1 MSELLTLTGIG
12 RTFNIKGSANTAVLE
27 NVNFA
32 VKEGEFLAILGP
44 SGSGKSTLLRIIAG
58 LIPASSGTV
67 AYLGKPITGVN
78 PGVAMVFQSFAL
90 FPWLT
95 VLQNVMLGLEGKDVT
110 KEEKEKKSLK
120 ILDIVGLDGFE
131 SAFPKELSGGMRQR
145 VGIGRA
151 LVSEPDILLMDEAF
165 SALDVLTAENLRR
178 DLLELWLEKQIPT
191 KAIILV
197 THGIEEAVYMADRA
211 IILSTRPA
219 TVMENMLIPLPRWRD
234 KKSPEFLSYVDQI
247 YSFMTKRPTVRESV
261 TAAARIKTSPSQY
274 TLLPNVTAGA
284 LTGFLE
290 LLEDLNEKTDLY
302 KLADRFVM
310 DIEDFFPLVEMSN
323 LLRFTIVSEGDIELT
338 EAGIAFARASVL
350 ERKELFREH
359 LLNNVPFVGK
369 MVDSLEKDTD
379 NKMDIDF
386 FEEQLAEAFGEKK
399 AAQQMDL
406 IIGWMRYAELIEY
419 DDATEKV
426 YLEDEEEEEIDK

>member
-1 MSELLTLTGIG
+1 MNELLTLTGIG
-12 RTFNIKGSANTAVLE
+12 RNFKVKGAEKTAILKDVNIS
-27 NVNFA
+27 
-32 VKEGEFLAILGP
+32 VKEGEFVAILGP
-44 SGSGKSTLLRIIAG
+44 SGAGKSTLLRIIAG
-58 LIPASSGTV
+58 LISPSAGTV
-67 AYLGKPITGVN
+67 SYLGHPITGVN

-95 VLQNVMLGLEGKDVT
+95 ILDNVMLGLEGKNMT
-110 KEEKEKKSLK
+110 KQEKEERSMK
-120 ILDIVGLDGFE
+120 ILDVVGLDGFE

-178 DLLELWLEKQIPT
+178 DLLSLWLLKKIPT
-191 KAIILV
+191 KSIILV
-197 THGIEEAVYMADRA
+197 THSIEEAVYMADRA

-219 TVMENMLIPLPRWRD
+219 TVRENLPIPLPRWRD
-234 KKSPEFLSYVDQI
+234 RKSTEFLSYVDQI
-247 YSFMTKRPTVRESV
+247 YAFMTNPD
-261 TAAARIKTSPSQY
+261 TAAPADKIKKQVSVPAAEPLGSEP

-290 LLEDLNEKTDLY
+290 MLADLGGKTDLY

-323 LLRFTIVSEGDIELT
+323 LLRFSTVSEGDIFLT
-338 EAGIAFARASVL
+338 PAGEAFAKASVL
-350 ERKELFREH
+350 DRKNLFRQH
-359 LLNNVPFVGK
+359 LLDNVPFVRA
-369 MVDSLEKDTD
+369 MVQRLETDSDQ
-379 NKMDIDF
+379 KMDIDY
-386 FEEQLAEAFGEKK
+386 FEDQLASSLGDSK

-419 DDATEKV
+419 DNVSEQV
-426 YLEDEEEEEIDK
+426 YFEEP

>member
-1 MSELLTLTGIG
+1 MNELLTLTGIG
-12 RTFNIKGSANTAVLE
+12 RNFKVKGAEKTAILKDVNIS
-27 NVNFA
+27 
-32 VKEGEFLAILGP
+32 VKEGEFVAILGP
-44 SGSGKSTLLRIIAG
+44 SGAGKSTLLRIIAG
-58 LIPASSGTV
+58 LISPSAGTV
-67 AYLGKPITGVN
+67 SYLGHPITGVN

-95 VLQNVMLGLEGKDVT
+95 ILDNVMLGLEGKNMT
-110 KEEKEKKSLK
+110 KQEKEERSMK
-120 ILDIVGLDGFE
+120 ILDVVGLDGFE

-178 DLLELWLEKQIPT
+178 DLLSLWLEKKIPT
-191 KAIILV
+191 KSIILV

-219 TVMENMLIPLPRWRD
+219 TVRENLPIPLPRWRD
-234 KKSPEFLSYVDQI
+234 RKSMEFLSYVDQI
-247 YSFMTKRPTVRESV
+247 YAFMTNPD
-261 TAAARIKTSPSQY
+261 TAAPADKIKKQVSVPAAEPLGSEP

-290 LLEDLNEKTDLY
+290 MLADLGGKTDLY

-323 LLRFTIVSEGDIELT
+323 LLRFSTVSEGDIFLT
-338 EAGIAFARASVL
+338 PAGEAFAKASVL
-350 ERKELFREH
+350 DRKNLFRQH
-359 LLNNVPFVGK
+359 LLDNVPFVRA
-369 MVDSLEKDTD
+369 MVQRLETDSDQ
-379 NKMDIDF
+379 KMDIDY
-386 FEEQLAEAFGEKK
+386 FEDQLASSLGDSK

-419 DDATEKV
+419 DNVSEQV
-426 YLEDEEEEEIDK
+426 YFEEP

>member
-1 MSELLTLTGIG
+1 MNELLTLTGIG
-12 RTFNIKGSANTAVLE
+12 RNFKVKGAEKTAILK
-27 NVNFA
+27 NVNIS
-32 VKEGEFLAILGP
+32 VKEGEFVAILGP
-44 SGSGKSTLLRIIAG
+44 SGAGKSTLLRIIAG
-58 LIPASSGTV
+58 LISPSAGTV
-67 AYLGKPITGVN
+67 SYLGHPITGVN

-95 VLQNVMLGLEGKDVT
+95 ILDNVMLGLEGKNMT
-110 KEEKEKKSLK
+110 KQEKEERSMK
-120 ILDIVGLDGFE
+120 ILDVVGLDGFE

-178 DLLELWLEKQIPT
+178 DLLSLWLEKKIPT
-191 KAIILV
+191 KSIILV

-219 TVMENMLIPLPRWRD
+219 TVRENLPIPLPRWRD
-234 KKSPEFLSYVDQI
+234 RKSTEFLSYVDQI
-247 YSFMTKRPTVRESV
+247 YAFMTNPD
-261 TAAARIKTSPSQY
+261 TAAPADKIKKQVSVPAAEPLGSEP

-290 LLEDLNEKTDLY
+290 MLADLGGKTDLY

-323 LLRFTIVSEGDIELT
+323 LLRFSTVSEGDIFLT
-338 EAGIAFARASVL
+338 PAGEAFAKASVL
-350 ERKELFREH
+350 DRKNLFRQH
-359 LLNNVPFVGK
+359 LLDNVPFVRA
-369 MVDSLEKDTD
+369 MVQRLETDSDQ
-379 NKMDIDF
+379 KMDIDY
-386 FEEQLAEAFGEKK
+386 FEDQLASSLGDSK

-419 DDATEKV
+419 DNVSEQV
-426 YLEDEEEEEIDK
+426 YFEEP

>member
-1 MSELLTLTGIG
+1 MNELLTLTGIG
-12 RTFNIKGSANTAVLE
+12 RNFKVKGAEKTAILKDVNIS
-27 NVNFA
+27 
-32 VKEGEFLAILGP
+32 VKEGEFVAILGP
-44 SGSGKSTLLRIIAG
+44 SGAGKSTLLRIIAG
-58 LIPASSGTV
+58 LISPSAGTV
-67 AYLGKPITGVN
+67 SYLGHPITGVN

-95 VLQNVMLGLEGKDVT
+95 ILDNVMLGLEGKNMT
-110 KEEKEKKSLK
+110 KQEKEERSMK
-120 ILDIVGLDGFE
+120 ILDVVGLDGFE

-178 DLLELWLEKQIPT
+178 DLLSLWLEKKIPT
-191 KAIILV
+191 KSIILV
-197 THGIEEAVYMADRA
+197 THSIEEAVYMADRA

-219 TVMENMLIPLPRWRD
+219 TVRENLPIPLPRWRD
-234 KKSPEFLSYVDQI
+234 RKSTEFLSYVDQI
-247 YSFMTKRPTVRESV
+247 YAFMINPD
-261 TAAARIKTSPSQY
+261 TAAPADKIKKQVSVPAAEPLGSEP

-290 LLEDLNEKTDLY
+290 MLADLGGKTDLY

-323 LLRFTIVSEGDIELT
+323 LLRFSTVSEGDIFLT
-338 EAGIAFARASVL
+338 PAGEAFAKASVL
-350 ERKELFREH
+350 DRKNLFRQH
-359 LLNNVPFVGK
+359 LLDNVPFVRA
-369 MVDSLEKDTD
+369 MVQRLETDSDQ
-379 NKMDIDF
+379 KMDIDY
-386 FEEQLAEAFGEKK
+386 FEDQLASSLGDSK

-419 DDATEKV
+419 DNVSEQV
-426 YLEDEEEEEIDK
+426 YFEEP

>member
-1 MSELLTLTGIG
+1 MNELLTLTGIG
-12 RTFNIKGSANTAVLE
+12 RNFKVKGAEKTAILKDVNIS
-27 NVNFA
+27 
-32 VKEGEFLAILGP
+32 VKEGEFVAILGP
-44 SGSGKSTLLRIIAG
+44 SGAGKSTLLRIIAG
-58 LIPASSGTV
+58 LISPSAGTV
-67 AYLGKPITGVN
+67 SYLGHPITGVN

-95 VLQNVMLGLEGKDVT
+95 ILDNVMLGLEGKNMT
-110 KEEKEKKSLK
+110 KQEKEERSMK
-120 ILDIVGLDGFE
+120 ILDVVGLDGFE

-178 DLLELWLEKQIPT
+178 DLLSLWLEKKIPT
-191 KAIILV
+191 KSIILV

-219 TVMENMLIPLPRWRD
+219 TVRENLPIPLPRWRD
-234 KKSPEFLSYVDQI
+234 RKSTEFLSYVDQI
-247 YSFMTKRPTVRESV
+247 YAFMTNPD
-261 TAAARIKTSPSQY
+261 TAAPADKIKKQVSVPAAEPLGSEPI
-274 TLLPNVTAGA
+274 LLPNVTAGA

-290 LLEDLNEKTDLY
+290 MLADLGGKTDLY

-323 LLRFTIVSEGDIELT
+323 LLRFSTVSEGDIFLT
-338 EAGIAFARASVL
+338 PAGEAFAKASVL
-350 ERKELFREH
+350 DRKNLFRQH
-359 LLNNVPFVGK
+359 LLDNVPFVRA
-369 MVDSLEKDTD
+369 MVQRLETDSDQ
-379 NKMDIDF
+379 KMDIDY
-386 FEEQLAEAFGEKK
+386 FEDQLASSLGDSK

-419 DDATEKV
+419 DNVSEQV
-426 YLEDEEEEEIDK
+426 YFEEP

>member
-1 MSELLTLTGIG
+1 MNELLTLTGIG
-12 RTFNIKGSANTAVLE
+12 RNFKVKGAEKTAILKDVNIS
-27 NVNFA
+27 
-32 VKEGEFLAILGP
+32 VKEGEFVAILGP
-44 SGSGKSTLLRIIAG
+44 SGAGKSTLLRIIAG
-58 LIPASSGTV
+58 LISPSAGTV
-67 AYLGKPITGVN
+67 SYLGHPITGVN

-95 VLQNVMLGLEGKDVT
+95 ILDNVMLGLEGKNMT
-110 KEEKEKKSLK
+110 KQEKEERSMK
-120 ILDIVGLDGFE
+120 ILDVVGLDGFE

-178 DLLELWLEKQIPT
+178 DLLSLWLEKKIPT
-191 KAIILV
+191 KSIILV

-219 TVMENMLIPLPRWRD
+219 TVRENLPIPLPRWRD
-234 KKSPEFLSYVDQI
+234 RKSTEFLSYVDQI
-247 YSFMTKRPTVRESV
+247 YAFMTNPD
-261 TAAARIKTSPSQY
+261 TAAPADKIKKQVSVPAAEPLGSEP

-290 LLEDLNEKTDLY
+290 MLADLGGKTDLY

-323 LLRFTIVSEGDIELT
+323 LLRFSTVSEGDIFLT
-338 EAGIAFARASVL
+338 PAGEAFAKASVL
-350 ERKELFREH
+350 DRKNLFRQH
-359 LLNNVPFVGK
+359 LLDNVPFVRA
-369 MVDSLEKDTD
+369 MVQRLETDSDQ
-379 NKMDIDF
+379 KMDIDY
-386 FEEQLAEAFGEKK
+386 FEDQLASSMGDSK

-419 DDATEKV
+419 DNVSEQV
-426 YLEDEEEEEIDK
+426 YFEEP

>member
-1 MSELLTLTGIG
+1 MNELLTLTGIG
-12 RTFNIKGSANTAVLE
+12 RNFKVKGAEKTAILKDVNIS
-27 NVNFA
+27 
-32 VKEGEFLAILGP
+32 VKEGEFVAILGP
-44 SGSGKSTLLRIIAG
+44 SGAGKSTLLRIIAG
-58 LIPASSGTV
+58 LLSPSAGTV
-67 AYLGKPITGVN
+67 SYLGHPITGVN

-95 VLQNVMLGLEGKDVT
+95 ILDNVMLGLEGKNMT
-110 KEEKEKKSLK
+110 KQEKEERSMK
-120 ILDIVGLDGFE
+120 ILDVVGLDGFE

-178 DLLELWLEKQIPT
+178 DLLSLWLEKKIPT
-191 KAIILV
+191 KSIILV
-197 THGIEEAVYMADRA
+197 THSIEEAVYMADRA

-219 TVMENMLIPLPRWRD
+219 TVRENLPIPLPRWRD
-234 KKSPEFLSYVDQI
+234 RKSTEFLSYVDQI
-247 YSFMTKRPTVRESV
+247 YAFMTNPD
-261 TAAARIKTSPSQY
+261 TAAPADKIKKQVSVPAAEPLGSEP

-290 LLEDLNEKTDLY
+290 MLADLGGKTDLY

-323 LLRFTIVSEGDIELT
+323 LLRFSTVSEGDIFLT
-338 EAGIAFARASVL
+338 PAGEAFAKASVL
-350 ERKELFREH
+350 DRKNLFRQH
-359 LLNNVPFVGK
+359 LLDNVPFVRA
-369 MVDSLEKDTD
+369 MVQRLETDSDQ
-379 NKMDIDF
+379 KMDIDY
-386 FEEQLAEAFGEKK
+386 FEDQLASSLGDSK

-419 DDATEKV
+419 DNVSEQV
-426 YLEDEEEEEIDK
+426 YFEEP

>member
-1 MSELLTLTGIG
+1 MNELLTLTGIG
-12 RTFNIKGSANTAVLE
+12 RNFKVKGAEKTAILKDVNIS
-27 NVNFA
+27 
-32 VKEGEFLAILGP
+32 VKEGEFVAILGP
-44 SGSGKSTLLRIIAG
+44 SGAGKSTLLRIIAG
-58 LIPASSGTV
+58 LISPSAGTV
-67 AYLGKPITGVN
+67 SYLGHPITGVN

-95 VLQNVMLGLEGKDVT
+95 ILDNVMLGLEGKNMT
-110 KEEKEKKSLK
+110 KQEKEERSMK
-120 ILDIVGLDGFE
+120 ILDVVGLDGFE

-178 DLLELWLEKQIPT
+178 DLLSLWLEKKIPT
-191 KAIILV
+191 KSIILV

-219 TVMENMLIPLPRWRD
+219 TVRENLPIPLPRWRD
-234 KKSPEFLSYVDQI
+234 RKSTEFLSYVDQI
-247 YSFMTKRPTVRESV
+247 YAFMTNPD
-261 TAAARIKTSPSQY
+261 TAAPADKIKKQVSVPAAEPLGSEP

-290 LLEDLNEKTDLY
+290 MLADLGGKTDLY
-302 KLADRFVM
+302 KLADRFIM

-323 LLRFTIVSEGDIELT
+323 LLRFSTVSEGDIFLT
-338 EAGIAFARASVL
+338 PAGEAFAKASVL
-350 ERKELFREH
+350 DRKNLFRQH
-359 LLNNVPFVGK
+359 LLDNVPFVRA
-369 MVDSLEKDTD
+369 MVQRLETDSDQ
-379 NKMDIDF
+379 KMDIDY
-386 FEEQLAEAFGEKK
+386 FEDQLASSLGDSK

-419 DDATEKV
+419 DNVSEQV
-426 YLEDEEEEEIDK
+426 YFEEP

>member
-1 MSELLTLTGIG
+1 MNELLTLTGIG
-12 RTFNIKGSANTAVLE
+12 RNFKVKGAEKTAILKDVNIS
-27 NVNFA
+27 
-32 VKEGEFLAILGP
+32 VKEGEFVAILGP
-44 SGSGKSTLLRIIAG
+44 SGAGKSTLLRIIAG
-58 LIPASSGTV
+58 LISPSAGTV
-67 AYLGKPITGVN
+67 SYLGHPITGVN

-95 VLQNVMLGLEGKDVT
+95 ILDNVMLGLEGKNMT
-110 KEEKEKKSLK
+110 KQEKEERSMK
-120 ILDIVGLDGFE
+120 ILDVVGLDGFE

-178 DLLELWLEKQIPT
+178 DLLSLWLEKKIPT
-191 KAIILV
+191 KSIILV
-197 THGIEEAVYMADRA
+197 THSIEEAVYMADRA

-219 TVMENMLIPLPRWRD
+219 TVRENLPIPLPRWRD
-234 KKSPEFLSYVDQI
+234 RKSTEFLSYVDQI
-247 YSFMTKRPTVRESV
+247 YAFMTNPD
-261 TAAARIKTSPSQY
+261 TAAPADKIKKQVSVPAAEPLGSEP

-290 LLEDLNEKTDLY
+290 MLADLGGKTDLY

-323 LLRFTIVSEGDIELT
+323 LLRFSTVSEGDIFLIP
-338 EAGIAFARASVL
+338 AGEAFAKASVL
-350 ERKELFREH
+350 DRKNLFRQH
-359 LLNNVPFVGK
+359 LLDNVPFVRA
-369 MVDSLEKDTD
+369 MVQRLETDSDQ
-379 NKMDIDF
+379 KMDIDY
-386 FEEQLAEAFGEKK
+386 FEDQLASSLGDSK

-419 DDATEKV
+419 DNVSEQV
-426 YLEDEEEEEIDK
+426 YFEEP

>member
-1 MSELLTLTGIG
+1 MNELLTLTGIG
-12 RTFNIKGSANTAVLE
+12 RNFKVKGAEKTAILKDVNIS
-27 NVNFA
+27 
-32 VKEGEFLAILGP
+32 VKEGEFVAILGP
-44 SGSGKSTLLRIIAG
+44 SGAGKSTLLRIIAG
-58 LIPASSGTV
+58 LISPSAGTV
-67 AYLGKPITGVN
+67 SYLGHPITGVN

-95 VLQNVMLGLEGKDVT
+95 ILDNVMLGLEGKNMT
-110 KEEKEKKSLK
+110 KQEKEERSMK
-120 ILDIVGLDGFE
+120 ILDVVGLDGFE

-178 DLLELWLEKQIPT
+178 DLLSLWLEKKIPT
-191 KAIILV
+191 KSIILV
-197 THGIEEAVYMADRA
+197 THSIEEAVYMADRA

-219 TVMENMLIPLPRWRD
+219 TVRENLPIPLPRWRD
-234 KKSPEFLSYVDQI
+234 RKSTEFLSYVDQI
-247 YSFMTKRPTVRESV
+247 YAFMTNPD
-261 TAAARIKTSPSQY
+261 TAAPADKIKKQVSVPAAEPLGSEP

-290 LLEDLNEKTDLY
+290 MLADLGGKTDLY

-323 LLRFTIVSEGDIELT
+323 LLRFSTVSEGDIFLT
-338 EAGIAFARASVL
+338 PAGEAFAKASVL
-350 ERKELFREH
+350 DRKNLFRQH
-359 LLNNVPFVGK
+359 LLDNVPFVRA
-369 MVDSLEKDTD
+369 MVQRLETDSDQ
-379 NKMDIDF
+379 KMDIDY
-386 FEEQLAEAFGEKK
+386 FEDQLASSLGDSK
-399 AAQQMDL
+399 ASQQMDL

-419 DDATEKV
+419 DNVSEQV
-426 YLEDEEEEEIDK
+426 YFEEP

>member
-1 MSELLTLTGIG
+1 MNELLTLTGIG
-12 RTFNIKGSANTAVLE
+12 RNFKVKGAEKTAILKDVNIS
-27 NVNFA
+27 
-32 VKEGEFLAILGP
+32 VKEGEFVAILGP
-44 SGSGKSTLLRIIAG
+44 SGAGKSTLLRIIAG
-58 LIPASSGTV
+58 LISPSAGTV
-67 AYLGKPITGVN
+67 SYLGHPITGVN

-95 VLQNVMLGLEGKDVT
+95 ILDNVMLGLEGKNMT
-110 KEEKEKKSLK
+110 KQEKEERSMK
-120 ILDIVGLDGFE
+120 ILDVVGLDGFE

-178 DLLELWLEKQIPT
+178 DLLSLWLEKKIPT
-191 KAIILV
+191 KSIILV
-197 THGIEEAVYMADRA
+197 THSIEEAVYMADRA

-219 TVMENMLIPLPRWRD
+219 TVRENLPIPLPRWRD
-234 KKSPEFLSYVDQI
+234 RKSTEFLSYVDQI
-247 YSFMTKRPTVRESV
+247 YAFMTNPD
-261 TAAARIKTSPSQY
+261 TAAPADKIKKQVSVPAAEPLGSEP

-290 LLEDLNEKTDLY
+290 MLADLGGKTDLY

-323 LLRFTIVSEGDIELT
+323 LLRFSTVSEGDIFLT
-338 EAGIAFARASVL
+338 PAGEAFAKASVL
-350 ERKELFREH
+350 DRKNLFRQH
-359 LLNNVPFVGK
+359 LLDNVPFVRA
-369 MVDSLEKDTD
+369 MVQRLETDSDQ
-379 NKMDIDF
+379 KMDIDY
-386 FEEQLAEAFGEKK
+386 FEDQLASSLGDSK

-419 DDATEKV
+419 DNVSEQV
-426 YLEDEEEEEIDK
+426 YFEEP